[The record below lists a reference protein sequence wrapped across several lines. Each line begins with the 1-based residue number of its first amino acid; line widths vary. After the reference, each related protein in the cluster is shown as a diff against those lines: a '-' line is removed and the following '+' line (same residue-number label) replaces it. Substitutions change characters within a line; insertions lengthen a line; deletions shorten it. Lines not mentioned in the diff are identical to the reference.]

1 MQVALK
7 DKSVRTRIVTYD
19 KHMHIHIKSVNSD
32 LFTSA
37 DGIDVVITHAPFEA
51 MRLFEQ
57 VFKLGSLN
65 HWLIAYRVCLKRE
78 IYSLPISLTKLAYI
92 SLIFKWD
99 QPFNSDKYCF
109 FLPIQKQNFLWI
121 INTRPVRSFK
131 QFFFL
136 SFEYIIENISTWTK
150 VGRSF
155 FLTCINIGWAHQPIF
170 LFII

>member
-51 MRLFEQ
+51 IRLFEQ

-65 HWLIAYRVCLKRE
+65 H
-78 IYSLPISLTKLAYI
+78 
-92 SLIFKWD
+92 
-99 QPFNSDKYCF
+99 
-109 FLPIQKQNFLWI
+109 
-121 INTRPVRSFK
+121 
-131 QFFFL
+131 
-136 SFEYIIENISTWTK
+136 
-150 VGRSF
+150 
-155 FLTCINIGWAHQPIF
+155 
-170 LFII
+170 